1 MTNKD
6 FLIIFINSE
15 SFSHR
20 LPKMSEKSNNIKA
33 HAPTMLVIA
42 TIAEKKTASNIVN
55 LLPFFKNL
63 SKNNPARGTKNKEMV

>member
-1 MTNKD
+1 
-6 FLIIFINSE
+6 
-15 SFSHR
+15 
-20 LPKMSEKSNNIKA
+20 MSEKSNNIKA
-33 HAPTMLVIA
+33 HAPTMLIIA